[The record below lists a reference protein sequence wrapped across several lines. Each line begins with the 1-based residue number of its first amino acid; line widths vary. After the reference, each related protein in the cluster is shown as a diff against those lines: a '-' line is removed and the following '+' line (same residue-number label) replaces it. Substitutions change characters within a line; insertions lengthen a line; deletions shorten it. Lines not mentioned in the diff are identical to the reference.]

1 MEIESYLKDWRAVAI
16 IMVLAIIFL
25 TLPHLN
31 RISSGNTSLIG
42 DKPYFN
48 MRIAE
53 LSQEEGPVIQD
64 DMVYSERT
72 YIANPYQVML
82 GFLGKYIPFELLS
95 KILPL
100 FFGLI
105 SLLMFSLI
113 IDRLNTEP
121 LFKTLLLLVIVLSPI
136 FVFTFTLSNKF
147 SMIITLF
154 AIGSYFFLGKRKY
167 ELILSLLFFL
177 PITLFGTFE
186 SIAIIAVALVYVLI
200 KKEKKEWFII
210 LLSFIGLS
218 TLLFNIFSHN
228 VLIQSENILFVTKN
242 ILKGT
247 ISDFGSKVGVGV
259 FKIMLAIIGLMII
272 WTKKKENSWLLL
284 LLGLSVIS
292 LFFNNLNIIYTS
304 FILSYFA
311 AVGFKSLIKREWKVE
326 TLKYL
331 TIITL
336 ILGMLFSTVSY
347 MSLISSSDPSSEQI
361 EGLMWLK
368 ENSMNEGFV
377 LSHYSN
383 GFWIETIAER
393 RVIMDSYFEHTKGIN
408 EIYDNTK
415 RMFHSRNLDNSLKLM
430 KDLDIRYIWI
440 DKEMRDGLIW
450 EREGEGLLFLLNN
463 KEKFRKAYSS
473 KNIDIYEVIPE

>member
-1 MEIESYLKDWRAVAI
+1 M
-16 IMVLAIIFL
+16 
-25 TLPHLN
+25 
-31 RISSGNTSLIG
+31 
-42 DKPYFN
+42 
-48 MRIAE
+48 
-53 LSQEEGPVIQD
+53 
-64 DMVYSERT
+64 
-72 YIANPYQVML
+72 
-82 GFLGKYIPFELLS
+82 
-95 KILPL
+95 
-100 FFGLI
+100 
-105 SLLMFSLI
+105 
-113 IDRLNTEP
+113 
-121 LFKTLLLLVIVLSPI
+121 
-136 FVFTFTLSNKF
+136 
-147 SMIITLF
+147 
-154 AIGSYFFLGKRKY
+154 
-167 ELILSLLFFL
+167 
-177 PITLFGTFE
+177 
-186 SIAIIAVALVYVLI
+186 
-200 KKEKKEWFII
+200 
-210 LLSFIGLS
+210 
-218 TLLFNIFSHN
+218 
-228 VLIQSENILFVTKN
+228 
-242 ILKGT
+242 
-247 ISDFGSKVGVGV
+247 GV